1 MEKRWWDAKTK
12 TKTRIV
18 LEGLKGR
25 PVSELC
31 NEHQIGQAQYYQWQK
46 QFLVEAYKVF
56 ESKQQN
62 QREVCLWRE
71 NLRLKSLVGELSL
84 ELKKIDGGL
93 G

>member
-1 MEKRWWDAKTK
+1 MVKRRWDAK

-31 NEHQIGQAQYYQWQK
+31 NEHQIGQAQYYQWQR
-46 QFLVEAYKVF
+46 QFLAEAYKVF

-62 QREVCLWRE
+62 QRETRLWRE
-71 NLRLKSLVGELSL
+71 NVRLKNLVGELSL
-84 ELKKIDGGL
+84 ELKKIDGDL

>member
-1 MEKRWWDAKTK
+1 MQKRRWDAK

-25 PVSELC
+25 QVSELC
-31 NEHQIGQAQYYQWQK
+31 NEHQISQAQYYQWQK
-46 QFLVEAYKVF
+46 QFLAEAYQVF

-62 QREVCLWRE
+62 QRETRLWRE
-71 NLRLKSLVGELSL
+71 NIRLKSLVGELSL

>member
-1 MEKRWWDAKTK
+1 MEKRRWDVK

-25 PVSELC
+25 QVSELC
-31 NEHQIGQAQYYQWQK
+31 NEHQISQAQYYQWQK
-46 QFLVEAYKVF
+46 QFLAEAYQVF

-62 QREVCLWRE
+62 QRETRLWRE
-71 NLRLKSLVGELSL
+71 NIRLKSLVGELSL

>member
-1 MEKRWWDAKTK
+1 MEKRRWDAK

-31 NEHQIGQAQYYQWQK
+31 NDHQIGQAQYYQWQK
-46 QFLVEAYKVF
+46 QFLAEAYKVF

-62 QREVCLWRE
+62 QREVRLLRE
-71 NLRLKSLVGELSL
+71 NIRLKSLVGELSL
-84 ELKKIDGGL
+84 ELKKIDGDL

>member
-1 MEKRWWDAKTK
+1 MEKRRWDAK

-25 PVSELC
+25 QVSELC
-31 NEHQIGQAQYYQWQK
+31 NEHQISQAQYYQWQK
-46 QFLVEAYKVF
+46 QFLAEAYQVF

-62 QREVCLWRE
+62 QRETRLWRE
-71 NLRLKSLVGELSL
+71 NIRLKSLVGELSL